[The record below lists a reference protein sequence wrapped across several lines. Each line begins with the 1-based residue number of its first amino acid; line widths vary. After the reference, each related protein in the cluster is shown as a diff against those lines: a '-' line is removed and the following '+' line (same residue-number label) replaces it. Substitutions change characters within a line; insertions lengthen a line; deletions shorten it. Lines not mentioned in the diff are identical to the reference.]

1 MASLSELITEIGD
14 ENVTVQSLHQCM
26 ISSNYSKGATTIR
39 FGTNVL
45 GPLDM
50 VGDKKT
56 ALIVWMDVDDFNS
69 ALKKLKEQPK
79 KH

>member
-14 ENVTVQSLHQCM
+14 DNVTVQPLHQCM
-26 ISSNYSKGATTIR
+26 ISSNYSNGVTTIL

>member
-14 ENVTVQSLHQCM
+14 DNVTVQPLHQCM
-26 ISSNYSKGATTIR
+26 ISQNYINGATTIR

-45 GPLDM
+45 GPFDM
-50 VGDKKT
+50 VGEKKT
-56 ALIVWMDVDDFNS
+56 ALVVWMDVDDFNT
-69 ALKKLKEQPK
+69 ALNKLKEQPK